1 MTTQSHSTKIRKL
14 PVFDEEK
21 ELAKFLE
28 TNFTESLKNMIKLT
42 VKTMVKSEMEA
53 FRKEFGEKLYFN
65 GTYDRNM
72 TSTFGRIDDIPIP
85 RFRQS
90 PEGMQRSSL
99 SVFETEQ
106 QKFMKLVE
114 QMHLLGI
121 SQRKIKK
128 LARDCFGIPI
138 SVTKVGA
145 IYRELVEKEDVN
157 INQKPLIDEYEYLL
171 LDGIWETTKG
181 YGWDDNRS
189 VLLCALGVKPT
200 GERRV
205 IGFSLERTENG
216 EAWYGFVKRLKDRGL
231 VGANLKL
238 IITDDL
244 AAIESAAARVY
255 PPVPRQ
261 LCIAHKQRNVLTKT
275 SFKHKREM
283 ADDVKAIFRSE
294 TKEEAMEK
302 AKTVVKKWYMAEP
315 KAMESLRFN
324 IEYCFTYFSFPKE
337 LWTKVRTTNLLE
349 REFKEVRRRMKAFD
363 NTFQSEASANRYA
376 NSIFSYLN
384 SNYPLKGGLH
394 TNA

>member
-1 MTTQSHSTKIRKL
+1 MSTQINSTKIRKL
-14 PVFDEEK
+14 PVFEEEK
-21 ELAKFLE
+21 ELARFLE

-42 VKTMVKSEMEA
+42 VKTMVKTEMEGL
-53 FRKEFGEKLYFN
+53 RKELGEKRYFN

-72 TSTFGRIDDIPIP
+72 TSSFGQINDIPIP
-85 RFRQS
+85 RFRES
-90 PEGMQRSSL
+90 PENMQLTSL
-99 SVFETEQ
+99 SVFEAEQ

-121 SQRKIKK
+121 SQRKIKR
-128 LARDCFGIPI
+128 LAHTCFGIPI

-157 INQKPLIDEYEYLL
+157 INQKPLSDEYEYLL

-181 YGWDDNRS
+181 YGWDNNKS
-189 VLLCALGVKPT
+189 VLLCALGVKPN

-205 IGFSLERTENG
+205 IGFSLERSENG
-216 EAWYGFVKRLKDRGL
+216 EAWYGFVRKLKQRGL
-231 VGANLKL
+231 TGATLRL

-244 AAIESAAARVY
+244 AAIANAAERVY
-255 PPVPRQ
+255 PPVSRQ
-261 LCIAHKQRNVLTKT
+261 LCIAHKQRNVLVKT
-275 SFKHKREM
+275 SFKNKRAV
-283 ADDVKAIFRSE
+283 ADDVKAIFRTN
-294 TKEEAMEK
+294 TKEEAMEL
-302 AKTVVKKWYMAEP
+302 AKTVVKKWYMTERN
-315 KAMESLRFN
+315 AMESLRFN

-376 NSIFSYLN
+376 NSIFAYLN

>member
-1 MTTQSHSTKIRKL
+1 MSTQTHDTKSRKL
-14 PVFDEEK
+14 EVFDGEK
-21 ELAKFLE
+21 DLAKFLE

-42 VKTMVKSEMEA
+42 VKTMVKTEMEGL
-53 FRKEFGEKLYFN
+53 RKELGEKLYFN

-72 TSTFGRIDDIPIP
+72 TSTFGRIEDIPIP

-99 SVFETEQ
+99 SIFETEQ

-128 LARDCFGIPI
+128 LAHDCFGIPI

-157 INQKPLIDEYEYLL
+157 INQKPLSDAYEYLL

-181 YGWDDNRS
+181 YGWDANKS

-205 IGFSLERTENG
+205 IGFSLERSENG
-216 EAWYGFVKRLKDRGL
+216 EAWNGFVRKLKARGL
-231 VGANLKL
+231 TGGNLKL
-238 IITDDL
+238 IITDDH
-244 AAIESAAARVY
+244 AAITGAAERVY

-261 LCIAHKQRNVLTKT
+261 LCIAHKQRNVLVKT
-275 SFKHKREM
+275 SFKHKREL
-283 ADDVKAIFRSE
+283 ANDVKAIFRTT
-294 TKEEAMEK
+294 TKEEAMER

-337 LWTKVRTTNLLE
+337 LWTRVRTTNLLE

-376 NSIFSYLN
+376 NSIFTYLN
-384 SNYPLKGGLH
+384 DNYPLKGGLH